1 MKGNKLDPTTNGA
14 TMLLTGAT
22 SGLGLTMAHMLATT
36 PDWTVVA
43 TARSQARADEL
54 RTLVGDPANFHNV
67 VCDQADLDSVHDAG
81 SRIKKLVAAQSIP
94 PLRSLVLNAG
104 IQTGSTDS
112 ATADGYE
119 LTFGTN
125 LVGPH
130 VLVGLLSD
138 VLTAPTRILCI
149 GSGTHYGKF
158 RRSYGMVAA
167 PRWEAPEMLAKPR
180 AGDGIRAY
188 STSKLGTLY
197 WVHELARRAPQRI
210 DAICYDP
217 GMMPGTG
224 LARDRSAI
232 ERFGWKYL
240 LPAMRVVPGVST
252 PKRSATHLSAIATAN
267 TPIPEAD
274 LRGGYVEIDR
284 LVPSS
289 PDSYNPEREYEL
301 FEFLNSTTGL
311 GSHQVAPWWS
321 KGPQPIN

>member
-1 MKGNKLDPTTNGA
+1 
-14 TMLLTGAT
+14 MLLTGAT
-22 SGLGLTMAHMLATT
+22 SGLGLSMARLLAGV

-43 TARSQARADEL
+43 TARSGTRAEEL
-54 RTLVGDPANFHNV
+54 RALIGDPANFRYV
-67 VCDQADLDSVHDAG
+67 VCDQADLASVRDAG
-81 SRIKKLVAAQSIP
+81 SRINELVATQSIP

-112 ATADGYE
+112 ATVDGYE

-130 VLVGLLSD
+130 LLVGLLSGA
-138 VLTAPTRILCI
+138 LTAPARIICV

-167 PRWEAPEMLAKPR
+167 PRWEAPQILAKPR

-188 STSKLGTLY
+188 STSKLATLY
-197 WVHELARRAPQRI
+197 WVHELARRAPRHI

-252 PKRSATHLSAIATAN
+252 PKRSATNLTAIATAN
-267 TPIPEAD
+267 TPIPEVD
-274 LRGGYVEIDR
+274 LRGGYVEIDH

-289 PDSYNPEREYEL
+289 PDSYDPEREHEL
-301 FEFLNSTTGL
+301 FEFLDTTTGL
-311 GSHQVAPWWS
+311 GSHPVAPWWS
-321 KGPQPIN
+321 GGSQPID